1 MGFQGKFRDLSLVD
15 ILQVVQM
22 TQKSGVLKIVEG
34 AKRASII
41 FKEGNIV
48 DAHPSGSGRLTDD
61 LVRGGLVTKVAL
73 ESALEKRKSGERIGE
88 ALVRA
93 GVIAEPKLKDVIV
106 KRVEGAVYDA
116 LSWIG
121 GEFEFEM
128 TGEGPAQPA
137 QALVQYED
145 LLPGV
150 NFNTQEVLM
159 DALRVFDERKAG
171 RAPPADAAA
180 PPPAVEPPP
189 ESTSSVAIQPPPA
202 VVTASRIIQA
212 DRALLIVCGP
222 PTFRDLVRIAVS
234 RLGAEL
240 AECSEFADAEARVNA
255 ESKRAILVV
264 LQAEGG
270 MLSDLPEGI
279 ARLVLAARRIAVL
292 TAGSDPA
299 VAGRAVQAGAFA
311 HVDLLPSDPG
321 PPLSYLP
328 TLAAERLAILASGK
342 ATPPP
347 MPPPSSSN
355 GTGEHAEELKH
366 LRTRLDSLTG
376 EVHTQS
382 VSLRIMEFVAERLDR
397 GVLFLVRP
405 NDLQGLGAFGH
416 TADGDPLGPLASGLR
431 LQLEK
436 GSAFRRAIEQ
446 RTTLLCEL
454 GASPAEKELYARIGS
469 PTPSD
474 ALLLPLISV
483 GNVVAL
489 VYADNGTSHRDIKD
503 IELLEVL
510 ARQAGLVLENALL
523 RKMLNRAT

>member
-1 MGFQGKFRDLSLVD
+1 
-15 ILQVVQM
+15 
-22 TQKSGVLKIVEG
+22 
-34 AKRASII
+34 
-41 FKEGNIV
+41 
-48 DAHPSGSGRLTDD
+48 
-61 LVRGGLVTKVAL
+61 
-73 ESALEKRKSGERIGE
+73 
-88 ALVRA
+88 
-93 GVIAEPKLKDVIV
+93 
-106 KRVEGAVYDA
+106 
-116 LSWIG
+116 
-121 GEFEFEM
+121 
-128 TGEGPAQPA
+128 
-137 QALVQYED
+137 
-145 LLPGV
+145 
-150 NFNTQEVLM
+150 M
-159 DALRVFDERKAG
+159 DALRVFDERKAA
-171 RAPPADAAA
+171 RAASGESPPV
-180 PPPAVEPPP
+180 PEVVEPPP
-189 ESTSSVAIQPPPA
+189 EGPSKTMGAVQAPPA

-212 DRALLIVCGP
+212 DRALLIVAGP

-240 AECSEFADAEARVNA
+240 AECSDFRDAEERVVA
-255 ESKRAILVV
+255 ESRRAILVV
-264 LQAEGG
+264 VHAEGNV
-270 MLSDLPEGI
+270 SSLPEGI

-292 TAGSDPA
+292 TAGSDPRIAGAA
-299 VAGRAVQAGAFA
+299 VHAGAFA

-321 PPLSYLP
+321 PPLSYLQ

-347 MPPPSSSN
+347 MPPPSSN
-355 GTGEHAEELKH
+355 GAGAEAQVEELRT

-376 EVHTQS
+376 EIHTQS

-431 LQLEK
+431 LPLEK
-436 GSAFRRAIEQ
+436 GSAFRRAIEE

-454 GASPAEKELYARIGS
+454 GASAAEKELYARIGR
-469 PTPSD
+469 PAPAD

-489 VYADNGTSHRDIKD
+489 VYADNGTSHREIKD
-503 IELLEVL
+503 VELLEVL